1 MMTRYAPGRAEGVTE
16 ELVAALEGYER
27 GPFTEREKAAFR
39 YADRMYENHHAVDD
53 AMFTML
59 RDHYSDDEIL
69 ELSWA
74 IAEFIALG
82 KMIRVFGIPYGMGGL
97 DGPPKPPVVSPPPVA
112 SPPRVVSPP

>member
-16 ELVAALEGYER
+16 ELVAALEGYEG

-53 AMFTML
+53 AMFAML
-59 RDHYSDDEIL
+59 RDHYTDDEIL

-82 KMIRVFGIPYGMGGL
+82 KMIRVFEIPYGMGSL
-97 DGPPKPPVVSPPPVA
+97 EGPPKPPAAHRPAP
-112 SPPRVVSPP
+112 